1 MINGMHGG
9 NDLCLD
15 IKLDLSANLNP
26 LGMPESVRNAVAA
39 SAAEWERYPD
49 PMCRRLRRKLSERLH
64 IASEK
69 IVCGNGADDLIYR
82 TVSALRPRRALICA
96 PAFVEY
102 RRALEEYG
110 CGISEH
116 MLSEK
121 DSFALTER
129 IIPEIAGNDMLIICS
144 PHNPAGTVI
153 EAALLGEIAAECEK
167 QGTYLFCDE
176 SFIDFTERAAELTA
190 LNFINDRLIVLR
202 SFTKIYAMAGLR
214 LGYVVCGSMNTA
226 GRIGGAGQYWSVSA
240 PAMAAGMAALDEE
253 DYVKRTVQFINR
265 EREYLSAELDAIG
278 FRVYPSQADYILFR
292 AFPQLGELLLR
303 QGILIRYC
311 GDYSGLD
318 SSFFRTAVGTHSEN
332 MTLISALRR
341 IVNG

>member
-26 LGMPESVRNAVAA
+26 LGMPESVRRAVAA
-39 SAAEWERYPD
+39 SAADWERYPD
-49 PMCRRLRRKLSERLH
+49 PLCRELRGKLSERLH
-64 IASEK
+64 IAAER
-69 IVCGNGADDLIYR
+69 IVCGNGADDIIYR

-96 PAFVEY
+96 PAFGEY
-102 RRALEEYG
+102 RKALEEHG
-110 CGISEH
+110 CEVSVH

-121 DSFALTER
+121 EDFSLTER
-129 IIPEIAGNDMLIICS
+129 IMPEIAGNDMLMICS
-144 PHNPAGTVI
+144 PHNPTGRVI
-153 EAALLGEIAAECEK
+153 EPGLLCEIAAECEK
-167 QGTYLFCDE
+167 QGTYLLCDE
-176 SFIDFTERAAELTA
+176 SFIDFTGRATELTA
-190 LNFINDRLIVLR
+190 LNFMSPGLIVLR

-214 LGYVVCGSMNTA
+214 LGYAVCGSTDTA
-226 GRIGGAGQYWSVSA
+226 GRIAASGQYWSVSA

-253 DYVKRTVQFINR
+253 DYVRRTVQLIER
-265 EREYLSAELDAIG
+265 EREYLSAELRSFG
-278 FRVYPSQADYILFR
+278 FRVYPSQADFILFR

-303 QGILIRYC
+303 QGILIRCC

-318 SSFFRTAVGTHSEN
+318 SSFFRTAVGSHSEN
-332 MTLISALRR
+332 MTLIGALRR